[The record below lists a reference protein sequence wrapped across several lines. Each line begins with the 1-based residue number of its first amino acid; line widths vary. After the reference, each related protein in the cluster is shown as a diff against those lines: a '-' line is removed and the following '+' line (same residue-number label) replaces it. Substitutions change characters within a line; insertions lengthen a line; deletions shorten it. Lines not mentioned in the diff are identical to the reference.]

1 MYDRHAKSASSEHCL
16 TMRKECQYTICE
28 IGQKDYSLNDFGSR
42 RAVRGVNFFVS
53 RLTEI
58 GLQEVNWE

>member
-1 MYDRHAKSASSEHCL
+1 
-16 TMRKECQYTICE
+16 MRKECQYTICE
-28 IGQKDYSLNDFGSR
+28 IGQKDYLLNDFGSR